1 MSFVGN
7 NSYVYFKFLPFRG
20 FQYQKETW
28 LAVAI
33 ICTVMW
39 LLLILFVICLIPNM
53 FQVIRVIGAASRAV
67 WGVPESF
74 FIPFVSWV
82 LLVTLFIL
90 WAAAAIFLSTTS
102 DIHYRILISTNIT
115 LQERTYTDL
124 SGSTKTYTNGTE
136 CSLNEFN
143 MIHNVT
149 DGVKVIHAH
158 NRTVMD
164 PTILCQFSDFHTS
177 NFIIFLEL
185 YLFFMFLWLANY
197 ILALTQCSLAGGFA
211 IWYFVQYKTKRSV
224 FCKCALLRGFFKA
237 FIFHTGSLALGSLI
251 IAIIQFIE
259 FILVFIVQRLRSY
272 SEYKVVRWILR
283 ALLCVTF
290 LVEKFLKYV
299 NRVVY
304 IEIAIYGTG
313 FCTSL
318 YKAFKLFINSPIK
331 FAVKDTLTIFTLFI
345 LRLSIIAFAA
355 VIAYFLIGHNNP
367 VTNFFQ
373 HGTLLTYSLVPI
385 ILLLF
390 IAFAISSAFVSV
402 YGMAIDTIF
411 ICTLEDKDGEIGKE
425 FSVIRK
431 NRELKEILEE
441 GKGTKDAEVAGGA
454 GDKGDKKGKK

>member
-1 MSFVGN
+1 
-7 NSYVYFKFLPFRG
+7 
-20 FQYQKETW
+20 
-28 LAVAI
+28 
-33 ICTVMW
+33 MW
-39 LLLILFVICLIPNM
+39 LILVLFVLCLIPNI
-53 FQVIRVIGAASRAV
+53 FQVIRVIGAASKAI

-74 FIPFVSWV
+74 FIPFISWL
-82 LLVTLFIL
+82 LLVILFTL
-90 WAAAAIFLSTTS
+90 WAASAIFLSTTS
-102 DIHYRILISTNIT
+102 DLHYKILITTNLT

-124 SGSTKTYTNGTE
+124 DGATLIYTNGMG
-136 CSLNEFN
+136 CNLDEFN
-143 MIHNVT
+143 EIHNVT
-149 DGVKVIHAH
+149 NGVKVIPAD

-177 NFIIFLEL
+177 NFVIFLEF
-185 YLFFMFLWLANY
+185 YLLFMFLWLSNY

-211 IWYFVQYKTKRSV
+211 IWYFVGYKTKRSV

-259 FILVFIVQRLRSY
+259 FILVFIVHRLRSH
-272 SEYKVVRWILR
+272 SEYKVVRWVLR

-313 FCTSL
+313 FCVSM
-318 YKAFKLFINSPIK
+318 YKAFRLFVTSPIK
-331 FAVKDTLTIFTLFI
+331 FAVKDTLTILTLFI

-355 VIAYFLIGHNNP
+355 VIAYFLIAHNNP
-367 VTNFFQ
+367 VTSFFQ
-373 HGTLLTYSLVPI
+373 HGQLLTYSLVPI

-411 ICTLEDKDGEIGKE
+411 ICTLEDKDGDIGKE
-425 FSVIRK
+425 FSAIRK
-431 NRELKEILEE
+431 SRELKELPEE
-441 GKGTKDAEVAGGA
+441 KVTEEVIRVES
-454 GDKGDKKGKK
+454 KGDKKGKK